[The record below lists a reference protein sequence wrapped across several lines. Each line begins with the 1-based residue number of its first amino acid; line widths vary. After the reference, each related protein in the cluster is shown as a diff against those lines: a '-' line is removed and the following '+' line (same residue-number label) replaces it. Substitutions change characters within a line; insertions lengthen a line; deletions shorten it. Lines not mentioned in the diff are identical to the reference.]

1 MEKKTFSSSL
11 TSTTIGVHGGKIDL
25 LNKLFDLLKQ
35 RGFVIQTDRKILQ
48 EYPILADSHWEGAKG
63 DLLFKSKI
71 YPAGFSF
78 EFYQEVNTKNPNGG
92 YYDFEKFEMMPYLV
106 RCEFLLTRKY
116 MCQLIEQEDFENIAK
131 PNFKFAIDKV
141 MHKIKSCWHYEEGKE
156 LPEFEHP
163 SYNATDKNGKQLR
176 SGQVKYF
183 YGYDKRLMRG
193 VVYHNINN
201 MWWVVINKYEYRNV
215 ASFQLFDIEPGNMP
229 SRRIKNK
236 RMPQRVRT
244 DKLRE
249 KFKAL
254 GLTYAKLNEDH
265 IQELC
270 LLIKKE
276 LELFNSDMKMKLSK
290 PRKKDIKV
298 LKRTG
303 LQYAVI
309 EVDGYYF
316 SRREAIT
323 FSSSGFIGFAGW
335 ASDGN
340 VTPFANA
347 FETWVEQLSETIEAA
362 A

>member
-1 MEKKTFSSSL
+1 MEKKTFNSSS
-11 TSTTIGVHGGKIDL
+11 TSTTIAVHGGKKDL

-35 RGFVIQTDRKILQ
+35 RGFVIQTDRKILK
-48 EYPILADSHWEGAKG
+48 EYPILAESHWEGAKEE
-63 DLLFKSKI
+63 LLLKAEI

-78 EFYQEVNTKNPNGG
+78 KFYQEVNTENPNGG

-116 MCQLIEQEDFENIAK
+116 MCQLIEQEGFKNIAE
-131 PNFKFAIDKV
+131 PNFKYAIDKV

-156 LPEFEHP
+156 LPEYDFP
-163 SYNATDKNGKQLR
+163 SYNATDKNGKKLR
-176 SGQVKYF
+176 NGQVKYF
-183 YGYDKRLMRG
+183 YDYKRRLMRG

-215 ASFQLFDIEPGNMP
+215 AAFHLFDIEKGNMP
-229 SRRIKNK
+229 ERRIKNK
-236 RMPQRVRT
+236 SIPQRVRT
-244 DKLRE
+244 KKLRE
-249 KFKAL
+249 KFKTLGISYAL
-254 GLTYAKLNEDH
+254 LNEAH
-265 IQELC
+265 IQELR
-270 LLIKKE
+270 LLITKE
-276 LELFNSDMKMKLSK
+276 LETFNSDMKMKLSK

-323 FSSSGFIGFAGW
+323 FSSTGFIGFAGW
-335 ASDGN
+335 ASDYN

-347 FETWVEQLSETIEAA
+347 FETWIERISKMFKVAA
-362 A
+362 